1 MLDYGGHKCK
11 PPQQGLTYSWDN
23 CTLESFDKN
32 ANNQFGCTVPF
43 RFGKGNI
50 CKDSKIGKVALKDYT
65 EYIDETKRHRT
76 TCLAPCGFVK
86 TKAIMTRD
94 FELDEDIVKNDT
106 ILQIYFDDYIKIT
119 EEYPTFTFLQMIA
132 QVGGY
137 VGLFLGWSFN
147 QVINPLVF
155 WLKH

>member
-1 MLDYGGHKCK
+1 MLNHGGHKCK
-11 PPQQGLTYSWDN
+11 PQQELTYSWDN
-23 CTLESFDKN
+23 CALESFNKN
-32 ANNQFGCTVPF
+32 AMNQFGCTVPF
-43 RFGKGNI
+43 GFRKGKI
-50 CKDSKIGKVALKDYT
+50 CKDSEIGKTVLKNFNA
-65 EYIDETKRHRT
+65 YIDATKRHNT
-76 TCLAPCGFVK
+76 SCLAPCGFVK

-94 FELDEDIVKNDT
+94 FELDEDVVKNDT

-119 EEYPTFTFLQMIA
+119 EEYPMYTFLQMIA

-147 QVINPLVF
+147 QIINPLVL